1 MIKYDYKTE
10 GIRQL
15 TDTLKSVDPKLYAKL
30 RKNLK
35 NTAVEVAGIIQTD
48 LKSVVVP
55 LSGMKKITPMQR
67 NLRYADPIT
76 RVQVPTRFNK
86 KGVSSLVNIIV
97 DTPKGAP
104 GFLAIEKAGARGPAG
119 QSGSGQAANL
129 IAVMT
134 DKFGT
139 LKGSGRRQQRGL
151 SWAAFYRHKLVLVQ
165 AAKKVVEDVENELSD
180 RMSA

>member
-15 TDTLKSVDPKLYAKL
+15 TDTLKSVDPKLYANF

-35 NTAVEVAGIIQTD
+35 MTAVEIAGLIQTQ
-48 LKSVVVP
+48 LNGVIVP
-55 LSGMKKITPMQR
+55 LSGMKPITPMQR
-67 NLRYADPIT
+67 NLRFAGVIT
-76 RVQVPTRFNK
+76 KVQVPTRFNK

-97 DTPKGAP
+97 STPPGAP

-134 DKFGT
+134 DKFGV
-139 LKGSGRRQQRGL
+139 LRGSGKRQQRGL

-165 AAKKVVEDVENELSD
+165 AAMKIVEQTENELSD